1 MENFERVRRLEKITV
16 NLEKNLLPSMNL
28 QREMRKP
35 KDCNGMGK
43 RFVSSS

>member
-1 MENFERVRRLEKITV
+1 MENFESIGRLERITV

-28 QREMRKP
+28 QTEVRKP
-35 KDCNGMGK
+35 KDCNSMGE